1 MPKILTPPQR
11 IAEERTLSDQQML
24 AAVSPGHRVQVAP
37 AVPLALFQGT
47 KVPKI
52 SAPPQRI
59 AKERVDDV
67 PDFPL
72 VGEA

>member
-1 MPKILTPPQR
+1 MPKISTPPQR
-11 IAEERTLSDQQML
+11 ITEERAQSDGQML

-37 AVPLALFQGT
+37 AVPAVLFQGA

-52 SAPPQRI
+52 STPPQRI

-72 VGEA
+72 VEEA